1 MDASCRHISLF
12 ISSSQSLINTNST
25 VMSFLSLSSSLS
37 LFFFLKKPT
46 VNTQMNGMM
55 RLACMCGSS
64 KRTRIGHF
72 YMTSLQLLRFYWDL
86 WIDPST
92 ALLACMSLPPSS
104 LCQTMSA
111 VLSIEAAAVA
121 LSSQLIMH
129 GHGLSSSISS
139 KHQ

>member
-12 ISSSQSLINTNST
+12 ISSSQSLIPTHNCHELLI
-25 VMSFLSLSSSLS
+25 SFLL
-37 LFFFLKKPT
+37 LFFFVKKNHCKQT
-46 VNTQMNGMM
+46 DEWHDEAG
-55 RLACMCGSS
+55 MCGSS

-139 KHQ
+139 KQQ